1 MDYHTSGLTSRSSA
15 VEQEEPAT
23 WIMDSCVYN
32 SPWTVK
38 CFAYVCIVTNN
49 ALNRGLMGILGK
61 LCDIYRKNLSPTF
74 YMFRFESR
82 CQFGKP
88 GFPRGQSILQ
98 PIHTRALGLYAFLRC
113 YFDIAEVPF
122 LWQISTRTPTVC
134 HRLSTTHIT

>member
-23 WIMDSCVYN
+23 WIMDSCVYYT
-32 SPWTVK
+32 PWTVK

-49 ALNRGLMGILGK
+49 ALNRGLMGILES
-61 LCDIYRKNLSPTF
+61 YVTFNRKNLSPTF

-88 GFPRGQSILQ
+88 GFPRGQSIFQ
-98 PIHTRALGLYAFLRC
+98 PILGRWASMHFCAAILTSPRFRFYGKFPHVHRPCATDFL
-113 YFDIAEVPF
+113 
-122 LWQISTRTPTVC
+122 L
-134 HRLSTTHIT
+134 HI